1 MNIYFVK
8 NDNHIQYSRLNDRYY
23 TIRHNG
29 SVDMKGCLTME
40 KYDMNEKDGMEF
52 GLYSLGDHI
61 MNPLMKERISAQVRL
76 KQIIEMSQL
85 AEQAGIDV
93 FSVGESH
100 QTYFVSQAHTVILS
114 AIAQATEKIKITSSA
129 TVLSVLDPV
138 RVYEDFATI
147 DLISNGRAEIVA
159 GRGSRVGAHQ
169 LFAVD
174 LRDYEDIFEEKLEL
188 LMLINENERV
198 TWQGKFRPSL
208 QNEEIL
214 PRPFNGSLPIWR
226 AVGGTPASAIK
237 AGTMG
242 IPMILSTL
250 GGPAMNFKPSI
261 LAYKRMAEQYGHDP
275 KKLPIGTTSL
285 FYVAETE
292 KEALKGMYPH
302 LNVGFQAI
310 RGSGYPKQQFLQ
322 ATDYRDAL
330 MVGSTE
336 QIIEKLLYQY
346 ELFGMQRFMAQIDF
360 GGVPFD
366 KIMKNIELIGT
377 EIIPAI
383 KKHTVK

>member
-1 MNIYFVK
+1 
-8 NDNHIQYSRLNDRYY
+8 
-23 TIRHNG
+23 
-29 SVDMKGCLTME
+29 ME
-40 KYDMNEKDGMEF
+40 KYRINQSEGMEF

-61 MNPLMKERISAQVRL
+61 MNPLTGNRISAKERINEL
-76 KQIIEMSQL
+76 IEMSKL

-100 QTYFVSQAHTVILS
+100 QTYFASQAHTVILS

-169 LFAVD
+169 LFGVD
-174 LRDYEDIFEEKLEL
+174 LQDYEEIFEEKLEL
-188 LMLINENERV
+188 LKMINENERI
-198 TWQGKFRPSL
+198 TWQGEFRAPL
-208 QNEEIL
+208 ENVQVL
-214 PRPFNGSLPIWR
+214 PRPLHGSLPIWR
-226 AVGGTPASAIK
+226 AVGGPPASAIK
-237 AGTMG
+237 AGSMG
-242 IPMILSTL
+242 IPMMLTTL
-250 GGPAMNFKPSI
+250 GGPAMNFKASV
-261 LAYKRMAEQYGHDP
+261 LAYRRMAEQNGFDINN
-275 KKLPIGTTSL
+275 LPIATTSL
-285 FYVAETE
+285 FYVADTE
-292 KEALKGMYPH
+292 KEALRGMYPH

-310 RGSGYPKQQFLQ
+310 RGTGYPKQQFAQ

-336 QIIEKLLYQY
+336 QIIEKILYQH
-346 ELFGMQRFMAQIDF
+346 ELFGMQRFIAQIDF

-366 KIMKNIELIGT
+366 KIMKNIELIGN

-383 KKHTVK
+383 KKHTAVK